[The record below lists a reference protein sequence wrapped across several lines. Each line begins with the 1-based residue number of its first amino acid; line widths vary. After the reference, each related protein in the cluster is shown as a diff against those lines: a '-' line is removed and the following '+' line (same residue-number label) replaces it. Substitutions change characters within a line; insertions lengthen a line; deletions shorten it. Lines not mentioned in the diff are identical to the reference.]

1 MGANLANDS
10 AVGIKHSMQQNYQVQ
25 DLYRNISDIELFQ
38 EIESMWIRKGSQ
50 PITTDIKDGY
60 SKYSLNTYTRRFGGW
75 RNALIEFILYIEKND
90 TSHNESITQEQ
101 KFDQNIDTL
110 FPGLRAEKLY

>member
-75 RNALIEFILYIEKND
+75 RNALKEFILYIEKKIQVTTNPL
-90 TSHNESITQEQ
+90 HKNKNLI
-101 KFDQNIDTL
+101 KTL
-110 FPGLRAEKLY
+110 THYSLG